1 MSQGYQWGA
10 WTAAQYDNA
19 GTPADWTAQ
28 DIEDANELVGE
39 EIDLDGAAAVML
51 SLKTTEDDTEATDG
65 DVALFVLR
73 DSGGEWQTTDDA
85 VTREPVAQ
93 LRNTT
98 HLLVLAVD
106 PAQAGKS
113 IKPAVTN
120 DCGQTVATTV
130 KYRIATLG
138 AA

>member
-10 WTAAQYDNA
+10 WQAAQYDNA

-28 DIEDANELVGE
+28 DIADAAELVGE

-51 SLKTTEDDTEATDG
+51 SLKTVEENNLSTDG
-65 DVALFVLR
+65 DVAMYVLR

-93 LRNTT
+93 EQDAT

-120 DCGQTVATTV
+120 DCGRIVATTV
-130 KYRIATLG
+130 KYRIATMG